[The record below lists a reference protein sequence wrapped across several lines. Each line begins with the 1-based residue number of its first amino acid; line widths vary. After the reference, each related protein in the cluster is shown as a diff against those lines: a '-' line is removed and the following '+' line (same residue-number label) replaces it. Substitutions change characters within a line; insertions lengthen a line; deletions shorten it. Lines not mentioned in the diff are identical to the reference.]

1 MYDDEFSASSEL
13 FDIDL
18 KTRIL
23 GVVPTVFL
31 NNQEV
36 TKNQYESL
44 ETSIKIRPATAIPY
58 TSNRDS
64 SRSDKSKL
72 KTNFLVDTDDKKE
85 FKDTDSI
92 ITEETRISKA
102 ERRRNYLDY
111 ITNSILSKKAF
122 DFVSTESKEKI
133 FSRPVSGVSRM
144 SFTSIKTTDTK
155 FSNKNSR
162 PNSSMKN
169 ENTNSMYS
177 SKNQKF
183 NRLKITKESNIDSY
197 NDIINSTY
205 NFFPFPIK
213 EKKIITKKKSD
224 KTDVLEESRMQ
235 FLNELTPTT
244 SLIND
249 SKENSVKIT
258 EETKGEDL
266 DKSSQ
271 GIQSSIDSF
280 DSFNV
285 PESEVTSS
293 ISKKKKKISNRIKAK
308 SAKAKLQNIRT
319 SILSINEPT
328 QLNRYSMVIINF

>member
-1 MYDDEFSASSEL
+1 
-13 FDIDL
+13 
-18 KTRIL
+18 
-23 GVVPTVFL
+23 
-31 NNQEV
+31 
-36 TKNQYESL
+36 
-44 ETSIKIRPATAIPY
+44 
-58 TSNRDS
+58 
-64 SRSDKSKL
+64 
-72 KTNFLVDTDDKKE
+72 LVDTDDKKE

-92 ITEETRISKA
+92 ITEETRISTA

-133 FSRPVSGVSRM
+133 FLRPVSGVSRM

-213 EKKIITKKKSD
+213 EKKITTKKKSD

-235 FLNELTPTT
+235 FLNELIPTT